1 MANSND
7 HGCNTVWLVNI
18 DSEIRIALWSHV
30 IYEALTLLGGFVSD
44 TWTLTLLNMYLN
56 SRYVMIVLVLLL
68 KLKCEVNYLLV
79 LFFFLG
85 ISCLWLCK

>member
-18 DSEIRIALWSHV
+18 DSEFRIALWSHV

-44 TWTLTLLNMYLN
+44 TWTTDTSEYVSHTLDT
-56 SRYVMIVLVLLL
+56 S
-68 KLKCEVNYLLV
+68 
-79 LFFFLG
+79 
-85 ISCLWLCK
+85 